1 MNALI
6 KRALPLAL
14 ASGLVLSAGN
24 AMALDIGLGAKA
36 GTQGYGLDLSAG
48 VTPKFNVRGGFT
60 QFSFNYEDEL
70 KSETS
75 AGGASVNNTANYST
89 TFDFNTVALLVDY
102 HPFTSG
108 FRLTTGAMLNNS
120 ELRGTAVAGDQTIEI
135 GNYTSTQ
142 GADLRADVIITFPKT
157 APYLGIGYDS
167 SRYSKS
173 GFSFT
178 YDLGV
183 MFQGEPTA
191 KVALSG
197 ADANEVPQED
207 IDREVASINETLS
220 SFTIYPVM
228 NLGLSYTF

>member
-6 KRALPLAL
+6 KRALPLAI
-14 ASGLVLSAGN
+14 ASGFALSAGS
-24 AMALDIGLGAKA
+24 AMAIDIGLGAKA

-48 VTPKFNVRGGFT
+48 VTPKLNVRGGFT
-60 QFSFNYEDEL
+60 QFSFNYDGEL
-70 KSETS
+70 EKDTS
-75 AGGASVNNTANYST
+75 AGGASINNKANYST

-102 HPFTSG
+102 HPFASG

-120 ELRGTAVAGDQTIEI
+120 ELHGVAVAGDQTIEI

-142 GADLRADVIITFPKT
+142 GADLRADVTITFPKT

-191 KVALSG
+191 KVELSG
-197 ADANEVPQED
+197 ADASQVPQED
-207 IDREVASINETLS
+207 LDREVASVNETLS
-220 SFTIYPVM
+220 DFTIYPVM